1 MSEALHG
8 GHDSRSGEDPHTALR
23 PGHECDNEAPIG
35 APTSHS
41 QPPGGAGER
50 PGGAGERPGGAGER
64 LGGAGERL
72 GGAGERPGGAG
83 ERLEEPGE
91 RLDGAGGSHP
101 GQEPSPADGGQQ
113 GPGGDSYAWY
123 RRGLD
128 LLSRG
133 SPAAAAELLGRAAA
147 AEPGARSI
155 REALARAQFD
165 AGRYAQAADNF
176 RQNVEAIPSDD
187 YAHFGLGL
195 ALARS
200 GDPAAAAEHL
210 ALAAAMRPE
219 LAHYTEALRGVRATL
234 AARAEARSAAQPAP
248 GPDGDEPR

>member
-1 MSEALHG
+1 MSEASHG
-8 GHDSRSGEDPHTALR
+8 GHDSRPGENPQATVGQQL
-23 PGHECDNEAPIG
+23 GHECE
-35 APTSHS
+35 
-41 QPPGGAGER
+41 PGVQRATPGSPSRPAEGAGEGQ
-50 PGGAGERPGGAGER
+50 PG
-64 LGGAGERL
+64 
-72 GGAGERPGGAG
+72 
-83 ERLEEPGE
+83 EEPV
-91 RLDGAGGSHP
+91 R
-101 GQEPSPADGGQQ
+101 ADGGQQ

-133 SPAAAAELLGRAAA
+133 SPAAAAELLERAAA

-195 ALARS
+195 ALARA

-234 AARAEARSAAQPAP
+234 AARTKAGAGAPPPSA
-248 GPDGDEPR
+248 PDGE